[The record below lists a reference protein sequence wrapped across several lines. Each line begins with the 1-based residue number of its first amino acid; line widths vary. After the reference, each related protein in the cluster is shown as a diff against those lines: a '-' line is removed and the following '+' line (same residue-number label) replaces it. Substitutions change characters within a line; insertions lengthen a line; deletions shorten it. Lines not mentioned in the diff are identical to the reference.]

1 VTSAVDNLD
10 ESSRSEFHGTAMTLT
25 SHLTP
30 YKMGEDPPTLW
41 LDLLEESPDH
51 LSDDYANVQ
60 YVDEYSGDIN
70 LSSTE
75 KDLAKPTVDE
85 NF

>member
-1 VTSAVDNLD
+1 
-10 ESSRSEFHGTAMTLT
+10 
-25 SHLTP
+25 
-30 YKMGEDPPTLW
+30 
-41 LDLLEESPDH
+41 
-51 LSDDYANVQ
+51 VQ